1 MPNPENLKPFKKGKD
16 ERRNPNGRPK
26 DELREIKTVIADLLK
41 QQKNNQQLVDGLMTV
56 VVNKALKGDLKAVD
70 MLLSYCYGKP
80 TQKTEIIGEIETT
93 VKDINLKKLSIEELR
108 ELERIADKLEND
120 KSGDSI

>member
-1 MPNPENLKPFKKGKD
+1 
-16 ERRNPNGRPK
+16 
-26 DELREIKTVIADLLK
+26 
-41 QQKNNQQLVDGLMTV
+41 
-56 VVNKALKGDLKAVD
+56 

-80 TQKTEIIGEIETT
+80 TQRTEIVGEIETT